1 MNACGKR
8 SICAPDKGNM
18 AINMPRIY
26 LSPPD
31 ISPQD
36 HAAVDAVLTSN
47 WVAPVGPHLV
57 AFEAALAKRAD
68 RKHAVALNS
77 GTAALHL
84 ALQMLNVLPGDTVI
98 CPTLTFTA
106 SANPICYCGADPVFV
121 DSEPNTWNMD
131 PVLLEL
137 ELGERAASGELP
149 KAVIVVHL
157 YGQCAD
163 MDPILAVCER
173 YGIPVVE
180 DAAEALGASYKGR
193 PAGSMGAFSFFSFN
207 GNKIITTSGGGM
219 LLADKGSW
227 IERALFLST
236 QAKEPVL
243 HYEHREVGYNYRMS
257 NVLAGLG
264 LSQLDDLERRIA
276 VKRAHFEAYRDAL
289 GELPGVAF
297 MPITDPDAVNYW
309 LSCLT
314 VDPVDG
320 GSSRDRIISALADA
334 DVEAR
339 PLWKPLHMQ
348 PVFQDCA
355 SIGGDC
361 AEGLFANGLCLPSGS
376 QMSAEERSKVIEIVR
391 SCFTQA

>member
-1 MNACGKR
+1 
-8 SICAPDKGNM
+8 
-18 AINMPRIY
+18 MPRIY

-31 ISPQD
+31 ISTRD

-47 WVAPVGPHLV
+47 WVAPVGPDLE
-57 AFEAALAKRAD
+57 AFESAVAELAQRQY
-68 RKHAVALNS
+68 AVALNS

-84 ALQMLNVLPGDTVI
+84 ALQLLNVQPGDSVI
-98 CPTLTFTA
+98 CPTLTFAA
-106 SANPICYCGADPVFV
+106 SANPICYCGADPIFV
-121 DSEPNTWNMD
+121 DSEPRTWNMD

-193 PAGSMGAFSFFSFN
+193 PAGGMGAFSFFSFN

-227 IERALFLST
+227 IDRARFLAT
-236 QAKEPVL
+236 QAREPVA
-243 HYEHREVGYNYRMS
+243 HYEHRELGYNYRLS

-264 LSQLDDLERRIA
+264 LSQLDDLSRRIA
-276 VKRAHFEAYRDAL
+276 AKRAHFEAYRAAL
-289 GELPGVAF
+289 GELPGVRF
-297 MPITDPDAVNYW
+297 MPIEDPDAANYW
-309 LSCLT
+309 LTCMT
-314 VDPVDG
+314 IDPVDG
-320 GSSRDRIISALADA
+320 GSSRDAVIAALEAA

-355 SIGGDC
+355 SIGGEC
-361 AEGLFANGLCLPSGS
+361 AEGLFATGLCLPSGS
-376 QMSAEERSKVIEIVR
+376 SLSEADRSKVIEGVR
-391 SCFTQA
+391 ACFVTQ

>member
-1 MNACGKR
+1 
-8 SICAPDKGNM
+8 
-18 AINMPRIY
+18 MPRIY

-31 ISPQD
+31 IRPHD

-47 WVAPVGPHLV
+47 WVAPVGPHLD
-57 AFEAALAKRAD
+57 AFEAAVAERTGRAY
-68 RKHAVALNS
+68 AVALNS

-84 ALQMLNVLPGDTVI
+84 ALQLLNVRQGDTVI
-98 CPTLTFTA
+98 CPTLTFAA
-106 SANPICYCGADPVFV
+106 SANPICYCGADPIFV
-121 DSEPNTWNMD
+121 DSEPDTWNMD

-163 MDPILAVCER
+163 MDPILAVCKR

-193 PAGSMGAFSFFSFN
+193 TAGSMGAFSFFSFN

-227 IERALFLST
+227 IERARFLST
-236 QAKEPVL
+236 QAKEPVA

-276 VKRAHFEAYRDAL
+276 AKRAHFEAYREAL
-289 GELPGVAF
+289 GDLPGVAF
-297 MPITDPDAVNYW
+297 MPIADPDAVNYW

-314 VDPVDG
+314 VEAVDG
-320 GSSRDRIISALADA
+320 GSSRDQVIAALADA
-334 DVEAR
+334 DIEAR

-376 QMSAEERSKVIEIVR
+376 SMSDVERDRVIEIVR
-391 SCFTQA
+391 SCFSPPQA